1 MADASVNFAG
11 WNSITQGWGDAGWGQ
26 DASFVGATASVGSVT
41 VSLGT
46 GVNVSV
52 SGLAATSAVG
62 SVAVNQGD
70 GANVS
75 LTGFEINA
83 TAGNTTESAGGGISV
98 GVTGGGVTLSL
109 SGILI
114 WGEIDTTQ
122 PSPAPEW
129 TPVNTSQT
137 PTWTEIAA

>member
-1 MADASVNFAG
+1 MADATVNFSG

-26 DASFVGATASVGSVT
+26 DASFVGATASVGTVS

-46 GVNVSV
+46 GVIVSV
-52 SGLAATSAVG
+52 SGLSSTSAVG
-62 SVAVNQGD
+62 SPAVNQGD

-83 TAGNTTESAGGGISV
+83 TAGNTTETAGGGISV
-98 GVTGGGVTLSL
+98 GVTGVGVTLS
-109 SGILI
+109 SSVILI

-122 PSPAPEW
+122 PLPAPQW
-129 TPVNTSQT
+129 TAVNTSQT